1 MNPTAPKERHP
12 KLTRHELGRY
22 IVADVIDR
30 MQIALSERMALDKAL
45 MRQLQNALA
54 ALGEKEGHE

>member
-1 MNPTAPKERHP
+1 
-12 KLTRHELGRY
+12 
-22 IVADVIDR
+22 VADVIDR